1 MTMTTG
7 LNLKCDA
14 FQREIDFAFW
24 YRKERMLDHKNEPH
38 FVVGEAKSFAEE
50 AIEKGDL
57 EALQA
62 VARELPGTVLVV
74 SVLKENF
81 SEREKRLLEKLVR
94 WGWVSV
100 EGRMRAPVI
109 MLTGVELFADW
120 SVEKAWQQK
129 GAPYPAEARMSVL
142 SDLELLAMETQR
154 IHLGLDYYSHIGER
168 YRTAK
173 QT

>member
-1 MTMTTG
+1 MTMSTG

-14 FQREIDFAFW
+14 FEREIDFAFW
-24 YRKERMLDHKNEPH
+24 YRKERMLDQKSEPR

-62 VARELPGTVLVV
+62 VAKELPGTVLVV
-74 SVLKENF
+74 SVLKEEF
-81 SEREKRLLEKLVR
+81 SEKEKRLLEKLVR

-109 MLTGVELFADW
+109 MLTGVELFAEW
-120 SVEKAWQQK
+120 SVEKSWQQK
-129 GAPYPAEARMSVL
+129 GAPYPADADMSVF
-142 SDLELLAMETQR
+142 SDLELFAMETQR
-154 IHLGLDYYSHIGER
+154 IHLGMDYYSHLAQK
-168 YRTAK
+168 YNAAK

>member
-1 MTMTTG
+1 MTAG
-7 LNLKCDA
+7 LNLKCEA
-14 FQREIDFAFW
+14 FEREIDFAFW
-24 YRKERMLDHKNEPH
+24 YRKERMLDQKSEPR

-62 VARELPGTVLVV
+62 VAKELPGTVLVV

-81 SEREKRLLEKLVR
+81 SEKEKQLLEKLVR

-109 MLTGVELFADW
+109 MLTGVELFANW
-120 SVEKAWQQK
+120 TVQTSWQQK
-129 GAPYPAEARMSVL
+129 GAPYPADAQMSVF
-142 SDLELLAMETQR
+142 SDLELFAMETQR
-154 IHLGLDYYSHIGER
+154 IHLGLDYPSHIKEK
-168 YRTAK
+168 YKAAK